1 MKTAYLMTAALAALC
16 TMLPCEAQYQ
26 YRHDGA
32 DNDVI
37 RSILE
42 DAVPVRRQPVPAA
55 AEEPKQS
62 GVRAAEPAADAV
74 SEPAAPKTQKRSS
87 SASAKRQ
94 QP

>member
-1 MKTAYLMTAALAALC
+1 MKTAYLTLIALAALC
-16 TMLPCEAQYQ
+16 TMIPCEAQYQ